1 VTEQSSPEPGWYPDP
16 SGSANLRWWNG
27 VSWSDSTHPLPG
39 APAASAPPPAY
50 PTIFGDEEQHTAAPG
65 SRGPWRSIVLVVVL
79 LAVAGIAVAFLLS
92 AISSRALLDT
102 ANIEQQIAEKLSQ
115 DSGLTTTVTCPD
127 EVTVAAGDTFT
138 CTATTDDGRTA
149 VIEVTQ
155 DDDQGTVTWSAV
167 G

>member
-1 VTEQSSPEPGWYPDP
+1 VTEQSAPEPGWYPDP

-39 APAASAPPPAY
+39 APAASAPVPAY
-50 PTIFGDEEQHTAAPG
+50 PSIFGDEEQAAAAPG
-65 SRGPWRSIVLVVVL
+65 ARGPWRSVVLVVVL

-92 AISSRALLDT
+92 AISSRSLLDT
-102 ANIEQQIAEKLSQ
+102 SFVEQQIAESLSQ
-115 DSGLTTTVTCPD
+115 SSGLTTTVTCPD

-149 VIEVTQ
+149 QIEVTQ

>member
-39 APAASAPPPAY
+39 APAASAPPPTY
-50 PTIFGDEEQHTAAPG
+50 PTIFGDEEQTAAAPG
-65 SRGPWRSIVLVVVL
+65 ARGPWRSVVLVVLL

-102 ANIEQQIAEKLSQ
+102 ANIEQQIAETLSQ
-115 DSGLTTTVTCPD
+115 SSGLTTTVTCPD

-149 VIEVTQ
+149 QIEVTQ
-155 DDDQGTVTWSAV
+155 DDDQGTVTWTAV